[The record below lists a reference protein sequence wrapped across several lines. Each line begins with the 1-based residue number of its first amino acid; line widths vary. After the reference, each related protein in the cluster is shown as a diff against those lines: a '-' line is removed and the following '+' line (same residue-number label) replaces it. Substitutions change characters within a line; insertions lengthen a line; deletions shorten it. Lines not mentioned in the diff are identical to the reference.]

1 MMYIVDVRSEIKR
14 KKKRRRRRKEYN
26 KTDQTFNQALV
37 LCVHRKTYPP
47 FISFFFFFFLFSD
60 FPASLIFSGSYQGLV
75 RRF

>member
-1 MMYIVDVRSEIKR
+1 MNDVHSGCQERNKK
-14 KKKRRRRRKEYN
+14 KKKRRKRKEYN

-60 FPASLIFSGSYQGLV
+60 FPASLRTTGSNQGLV